1 MIGLLVIAQLA
12 MVAHAPDTATTCAPF
27 SITVAARA
35 PGNIP
40 PRITPPASSPALQL
54 LKTTTT
60 SRIERDGI
68 GRPSALTEATFT
80 VATDGFG
87 RVVLPPVTASV
98 GATRASATPLPVDV
112 HATGI
117 LSPNVIVRAW
127 LDRAGLG
134 EGSDTL
140 FVGQQVD
147 YVVDVQLNEPAR
159 QRLRRNPTFFPPEMP
174 GVLAYD
180 LAPPAPLTRVGR
192 RCFETLSYRRAL
204 FPLFGGRTTIA
215 PAALTYSLP
224 LSTSFFS
231 REESFELRTDSV
243 RFVAVDVP
251 AAGRP
256 ADFAGAV
263 GALAAT
269 SRLSTTQARMGDP
282 VVLTL
287 RLEGAGNVKLW
298 PRPLLAVPWASVA
311 PGGERVKVDT
321 STARVRG
328 SKEFDWLL
336 TPRQAGRQDVPA
348 IGYSYFDADRSSY
361 AESATTPLALDVAA
375 AILAVVD
382 SAPPARLALRRTL
395 REELPPPVPTRPWF
409 WVLLA
414 VAPVPAAARRVRDR
428 LRRRG
433 DAVSPM
439 RRLRQTAGRSERL
452 SARQVRRLFL
462 DAVAERVPS
471 AAGPTQ
477 RDAFVRALRRA
488 GVTTATAN
496 AAGDLLE
503 RLDTAA
509 FSAAGPVEGDTLM
522 TVSARVNEIDAEAI
536 RLPRPSGK
544 LRLIGVVLCVAA
556 ASGVL
561 NALPDGVTNSF
572 RLGVEAFDQAAFKTA
587 EQHFQRVVSRAPRA
601 VDGWAN
607 LGAAAFSAGDSAT
620 AVRAWQRALRLDPL
634 DDEARARIDAV
645 QLAPMRALGY
655 VPPFPVN
662 VLALA
667 ALASWVL
674 AWVLLGVPVHRRP
687 EQARA
692 MAGGAIAVAVVLLA
706 SAIEVHKR
714 LDPRGLAVLRTN
726 RLLLD
731 APAASAAGASA
742 ALGETGMIGA
752 REGAWVH
759 IAFDGARAGWVPLA
773 SVLPLDEIAP
783 PLD

>member
-1 MIGLLVIAQLA
+1 MIGLLVLAQLA

-35 PGNIP
+35 PGDVA
-40 PRITPPASSPALQL
+40 PRIVPPASSPSLQL
-54 LKTTTT
+54 LKTSTT

-80 VATDGFG
+80 VATDGYG
-87 RVVLPPVTASV
+87 RVVLPAIAAHV
-98 GATRASATPLPVDV
+98 GATRATATPTPVNV
-112 HATGI
+112 QVTGV
-117 LSPNVIVRAW
+117 LQPTVIVRAW

-134 EGSDTL
+134 GGTDTL
-140 FVGQQVD
+140 YVGQQVD

-180 LAPPAPLTRVGR
+180 LAPPAALTRVGR

-243 RFVAVDVP
+243 RFFAVDVP
-251 AAGRP
+251 AASRP

-263 GALAAT
+263 GALSAT
-269 SRLSTTQARMGDP
+269 SRVSTTRARMGDP
-282 VVLTL
+282 VVFTL

-311 PGGERVKVDT
+311 RGGERVQVDT

-348 IGYSYFDADRSSY
+348 IGYSYFDADRDTY
-361 AESATTPLALDVAA
+361 ATTRTQPLSLDIASAT
-375 AILAVVD
+375 LAVVD
-382 SAPPARLALRRTL
+382 SAPPTRLAIRRAM

-409 WVLLA
+409 WLLLA
-414 VAPVPAAARRVRDR
+414 VAPVPAAARRVRGR
-428 LRRRG
+428 MRRRSN
-433 DAVSPM
+433 AVSPM
-439 RRLRQTAGRSERL
+439 RRLRQMSLQPERL
-452 SARQVRRLFL
+452 TTRELRRLFL
-462 DAVAERVPS
+462 DAVGERVPS
-471 AAGPTQ
+471 AAGPTE
-477 RDAFVRALRRA
+477 RTAFVRALRRA
-488 GVTTATAN
+488 GVTPETAD

-503 RLDTAA
+503 RLDAAA
-509 FSAAGPVEGDTLM
+509 FSAAGPVAGDTLK
-522 TVSARVNEIDAEAI
+522 TVSARMDAIDAEAV
-536 RLPRPSGK
+536 RVTRVSKATHLTAV
-544 LRLIGVVLCVAA
+544 LLCVVA

-561 NALPDGVTNSF
+561 NALPDGVSASF
-572 RLGVEAFDQAAFKTA
+572 KQGVDAYDHAAFTTA
-587 EQHFQRVVSRAPRA
+587 AQYFQRVVTRAPRA

-634 DDEARARIDAV
+634 DAEARERIDAV
-645 QLAPMRALGY
+645 QPAQLRERGY
-655 VPPFPVN
+655 VPALPVN
-662 VLALA
+662 E
-667 ALASWVL
+667 L
-674 AWVLLGVPVHRRP
+674 AWAAFVSWIAAWVVLGIAPHRRP
-687 EQARA
+687 EHARA
-692 MAGGAIAVAVVLLA
+692 LAGGGIAVAIVLLA
-706 SAIEVHKR
+706 SAVEVHKR
-714 LDPRGLAVLRTN
+714 LDPRGLAVLRTS
-726 RLLLD
+726 RMLLE
-731 APAASAAGASA
+731 APASSAAIASAAI
-742 ALGETGMIGA
+742 GETGALSA

-783 PLD
+783 PQD